1 VLTGF
6 KKKILALYNW
16 PYVSKDVADARQ
28 KFIRN
33 YEWAAI
39 SRFIRPGRFL
49 DVGCGAG
56 YAMKRAEE
64 DFSSETSGI
73 DPDPGAHGVGRYNEG
88 YIQPANVLKGFSEN
102 LPYDN
107 KSFDTVY
114 SSHVLEHVNDVSM
127 TLKEMNR
134 VMKDDGVLIIGMPTA
149 TMAFMNGLTPYLLTT
164 HHRIVISSSRGLLLP
179 EKAHLRRY
187 FSLLPIAM
195 QAIVFYST

>member
-1 VLTGF
+1 
-6 KKKILALYNW
+6 
-16 PYVSKDVADARQ
+16 
-28 KFIRN
+28 
-33 YEWAAI
+33 
-39 SRFIRPGRFL
+39 
-49 DVGCGAG
+49 
-56 YAMKRAEE
+56 
-64 DFSSETSGI
+64 
-73 DPDPGAHGVGRYNEG
+73 
-88 YIQPANVLKGFSEN
+88 
-102 LPYDN
+102 
-107 KSFDTVY
+107 
-114 SSHVLEHVNDVSM
+114 M